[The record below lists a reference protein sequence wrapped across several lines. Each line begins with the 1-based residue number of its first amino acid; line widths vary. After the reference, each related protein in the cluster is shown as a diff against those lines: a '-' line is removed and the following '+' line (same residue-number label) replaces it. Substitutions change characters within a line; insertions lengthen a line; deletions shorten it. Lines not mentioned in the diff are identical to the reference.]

1 VTFFRTILTLAL
13 ATAVMGCLGAPEDD
27 LYAAPA
33 ESAGAVDMNEDWPT
47 EEEHVGAA
55 TASALPPAGQP
66 DSSGDVFTTAVRYC
80 SREFDC
86 NNACD
91 CIISSWTCQP
101 DGFGPPPEGDYCAQP
116 PQRACSSDGNCRSA
130 CDCVSGIC
138 QPDGFGP
145 PPPAD
150 YCAQPPPDAYEY
162 NDSYNS
168 ATAYLGSPQLGH
180 NFHEPGDVDWILVYF
195 GSAMTATF
203 ETYNLTNGA
212 NTYLAVYS
220 YNYATGQLGAQAGAN
235 NDICGFWWSPSC
247 WASRVVVSVPAN
259 SVYAIQVSDYNGSP
273 QSVYDQNAPGYAF
286 RIY

>member
-1 VTFFRTILTLAL
+1 VKFFRTILTLAL
-13 ATAVMGCLGAPEDD
+13 VNSVMGCLGAPEDD
-27 LYAAPA
+27 PYATPA
-33 ESAGAVDMNEDWPT
+33 AEPAGAVDVTSAWLM
-47 EEEHVGAA
+47 EEEEVGVAEP
-55 TASALPPAGQP
+55 SAIPAIGQP
-66 DSSGDVFTTAVRYC
+66 DSSGDVVTTAVRYC
-80 SREFDC
+80 GAEFDC
-86 NNACD
+86 NSACD
-91 CIISSWTCQP
+91 CINGTCQP

-116 PQRACSSDGNCRSA
+116 PQRACSSSSQCRSA
-130 CDCVSGIC
+130 CDCVNGTC

-145 PPPAD
+145 PPEGD

-203 ETYNLTNGA
+203 ETYSLTNGA

-220 YNYATGQLGAQAGAN
+220 YNYVTGQLGALVGS
-235 NDICGFWWSPSC
+235 NDDVCGFWWAPTC
-247 WASRVVVSVPAN
+247 WASRVVVGVPAN
-259 SVYAIQVSDYNGSP
+259 SVYAIQVSDINGSP